1 MFVKLW
7 MSTDIVT
14 IAPNQ
19 TISDAKR
26 LLKDHKIRRL
36 LVVENDEL
44 IGIVSANDLKKVM
57 PSILDAEASGE
68 EEFIGDHTEIR
79 TVMTSSPITICQN
92 DTLVEAARK
101 MRRNNIDGLP
111 VVENKKLLGILSISD
126 ILDAFLDIMVSE
138 QPGTR
143 FDLKIDHTP
152 EAFYKMIKAFQKQ
165 NKEILTISQFRGFSK
180 EHQMVSI
187 QTLGENNEDL
197 IDMLWANNIIV
208 DRISSVFCP

>member
-7 MSTDIVT
+7 MSADVVA

-19 TISDAKR
+19 TISDAEK
-26 LLKDHKIRRL
+26 LLKDRKIRRL
-36 LVVENDEL
+36 PVVENDEL
-44 IGIVSANDLKKVM
+44 IGIVSVNDLGKVM

-68 EEFIGDHTEIR
+68 EEFIADHTEIR
-79 TVMTSSPITICQN
+79 TVMTSSPITICPN
-92 DTLVEAARK
+92 DTLIEAARK

-126 ILDAFLDIMVSE
+126 VLDAFLDIMVSE
-138 QPGTR
+138 QGGTR
-143 FDLKIDHTP
+143 FDLKIDQTP
-152 EAFYKMIKAFQKQ
+152 EAFYKMIKVFQKQ
-165 NKEILTISQFRGFSK
+165 NKEILTISQFREFSK

-187 QTLGENNEDL
+187 QILGDNNEDL

-208 DRISSVFCP
+208 DRITPVSCP